1 MNDKRIKGV
10 INMSELVTIDL
21 CEGNP
26 GALTFMKEAYDFS
39 PFQAEVGFQ
48 RMASNGITGSKLYM
62 LWNDCCDRNTEFAI
76 GIMRY
81 KDIADIREHINYE
94 NGYGISYLNEEE

>member
-10 INMSELVTIDL
+10 INMSELVTMDL

-62 LWNDCCDRNTEFAI
+62 LWNDCCDRKIDLAI
-76 GIMRY
+76 KVMCNKSIE
-81 KDIADIREHINYE
+81 DIVKHINYE